1 MPIILLVDEHHP
13 TFLNTND
20 TSLYEILID
29 RHVYLRCFQE
39 ESRKFLEEKFKAFEL
54 LNKGHLIPF
63 LLNVG
68 TEIYLTKNTDGNEK
82 SQYADLNV

>member
-29 RHVYLRCFQE
+29 HHVYIGCFQE
-39 ESRKFLEEKFKAFEL
+39 ESRKFVEEKFKAFEL
-54 LNKGHLIPF
+54 LNKDHFNSF

-68 TEIYLTKNTDGNEK
+68 TEIYLTKNTDGK
-82 SQYADLNV
+82 

>member
-1 MPIILLVDEHHP
+1 MPIILLVDVHHP

-29 RHVYLRCFQE
+29 RHVYLGSFQE
-39 ESRKFLEEKFKAFEL
+39 ELRKFRVEKFKAFEL
-54 LNKGHLIPF
+54 LNKDHFIPF

-68 TEIYLTKNTDGNEK
+68 TEIYLTKNTDGNEE